1 MPPVQQ
7 MVHLRSKDALLLH
20 PLTVG
25 FSVGANG
32 DIAEA
37 PRKFMAGP
45 DEIVQWVVGNA
56 SGVQVTVSLITF
68 LRRRKH
74 TDETGDPGDPVTPFL
89 WLGSNGVTLQP
100 GETKLIAGRR
110 DPSYPKRDL
119 FDSLS
124 YTIRVEGPFGTIDYD
139 PDGDIKP

>member
-1 MPPVQQ
+1 MPLVQQ
-7 MVHLRSKDALLLH
+7 LVHLRSKDASVVH

-25 FSVGANG
+25 FSVGTAG

-37 PRKFMAGP
+37 PRKFIAGA
-45 DEIVQWVVGNA
+45 DEIVTWLVGNA
-56 SGVQVTVSLITF
+56 SGVDVTVSLITF

-74 TDETGDPGDPVTPFL
+74 TDATGDPADPVTPFL
-89 WLGSNGVTLQP
+89 WLGSNSVTLQP
-100 GETKLIAGRR
+100 GDTKLIAGRR
-110 DPSYPKRDL
+110 DPAYPKRDF
-119 FDSLS
+119 FDNVS